1 MLEKGFVMSICL
13 SQEAWS
19 IGLGRHSE
27 LWSAL
32 LLCHSISTFLW
43 ALPWL
48 LPPTALLLSPRVTK
62 SGKNKIW
69 RISFQCIWLKKISY
83 MISDF
88 FPFSHKIMFHS
99 RNTQLQG
106 VIHKYIIL
114 KKTYFFNI
122 IVNIVWKFHSCPFLS
137 GDKLTNLRK
146 RLVWP

>member
-1 MLEKGFVMSICL
+1 MLEKGFVTSICL

-43 ALPWL
+43 ALPWI

-62 SGKNKIW
+62 SDKNKIW
-69 RISFQCIWLKKISY
+69 RISFQCIWLKKMSY
-83 MISDF
+83 MISDFCFF

-114 KKTYFFNI
+114 KKINYFFNI
-122 IVNIVWKFHSCPFLS
+122 IVNIVLKIPLLPLPIGWQ
-137 GDKLTNLRK
+137 NN
-146 RLVWP
+146 